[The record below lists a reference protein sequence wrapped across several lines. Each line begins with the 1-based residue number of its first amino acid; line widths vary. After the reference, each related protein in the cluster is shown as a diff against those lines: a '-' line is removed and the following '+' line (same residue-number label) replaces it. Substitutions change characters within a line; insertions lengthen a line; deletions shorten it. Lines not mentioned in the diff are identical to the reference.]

1 MNSRHIPPAFEGG
14 ASKLDAMLSET
25 KAAEAPDPARIAT
38 LRVEV
43 DQALETPAVSL
54 QDWRS
59 GGEMFKN
66 KARAARMSP

>member
-1 MNSRHIPPAFEGG
+1 
-14 ASKLDAMLSET
+14 MLSET

-59 GGEMFKN
+59 GGQMFKN